1 MKIIGRR
8 PPRRRDPRRR
18 FRNRLLLG
26 MVVVALLP
34 LVAFAVLAV
43 FELDTVAK
51 STANATESAILQRQQ
66 GLQSGQ
72 LNAQAN
78 TIDGRMRR
86 IDNGLETLGFE
97 MTTALK
103 GAATQPLPKP
113 EGVDAGAQYSYQTL
127 TGGLTDAL
135 IVRAGDNSASDLKFA
150 VASQS
155 AAVTSQIAAMK
166 RQFNEIISVWIA
178 DDGTGALRTFS
189 QQFRVPDAL
198 SSERYN
204 IQAPGD
210 RDGQSVFQNAEGGI
224 TSLSPNVWVDPAAP
238 SSSAEGPFWTDPYPL
253 LEGGENGVENV
264 GVSARLELNDGRT
277 FVGVDVSPTALL
289 AGALG
294 SVPSANASSLV
305 VSANG
310 VVVFA
315 GTSANNDFPNTAV
328 STKLNV
334 PAAAALGSAL
344 DRMEL
349 TGSILPSPIPTTL
362 QGVKDDVFAAPIYS
376 GHWVI
381 TNQVPVS
388 QLEPNLSSLT
398 LGVNDS
404 VHRLFPV
411 TVLPVLVLLVVLAF
425 IATTLLSRRMYLPV
439 QALTDH
445 AVLEERTR
453 LAREIHDTLAQ
464 QLTGIV
470 LELEAADTLL
480 NRGSEGRARS
490 SVEKA
495 RELARGALQEAR
507 RSVWNL
513 RPAPLAATGLVAAI
527 GHEVEAWEERTGVP
541 ARFKARAV
549 PQHPSLS
556 PTAEVALLR
565 IGQEALSNVA
575 RHGRAAHVDVEL
587 RAHAQELVL
596 SVRDDGIGFD
606 PAASAPRDDCFG
618 LDGMAERARNAG
630 GTLTV
635 VSSPGQG
642 TTVTTRLPLTE
653 PGIEANTA

>member
-1 MKIIGRR
+1 
-8 PPRRRDPRRR
+8 
-18 FRNRLLLG
+18 

-66 GLQSGQ
+66 AQQQST
-72 LNAQAN
+72 LNNDARGV
-78 TIDGRMRR
+78 DDRMRR
-86 IDNGLETLGFE
+86 IESVLETLGFDV
-97 MTTALK
+97 TTALRA
-103 GAATQPLPKP
+103 AATNQPLPKAS
-113 EGVDAGAQYSYQTL
+113 GTVAGAQYSAE
-127 TGGLTDAL
+127 GSTDVL
-135 IVRAGDNSASDLKFA
+135 VVKAGDTSNSDLKFA
-150 VASQS
+150 AATHST
-155 AAVTSQIAAMK
+155 AVTAQVAQMLKQYHEVS
-166 RQFNEIISVWIA
+166 SVWIA
-178 DDGTGALRTFS
+178 DDGTGALRSFPS
-189 QQFRVPDAL
+189 FPVAGAL
-198 SSERYN
+198 AAHRYN
-204 IQAPGD
+204 IAIPGE
-210 RDGQSVFQNAEGGI
+210 RGGQTVFLNAEGGI
-224 TSLSPNVWVDPAAP
+224 NTLSPNVWVDPVAP
-238 SSSAEGPFWTDPYPL
+238 SFSAEGPFWTDPYEL
-253 LEGGENGVENV
+253 LEDGAI
-264 GVSARLELNDGRT
+264 GVSARLELNDDHT
-277 FVGVDVSPTALL
+277 YVGVDVSPQLL
-289 AGALG
+289 FASALG

-305 VSANG
+305 VSASG
-310 VVVFA
+310 TVVYA
-315 GTSANNDFPNTAV
+315 GASVVADFPDTQV
-328 STKLNV
+328 STKLIV
-334 PAAAALGSAL
+334 PTGAGLAGPLQH
-344 DRMEL
+344 MEA
-349 TGSILPSPIPTTL
+349 TGSIPPSPIPATFDR
-362 QGVKDDVFAAPIYS
+362 VKNDVFAAPIYS
-376 GHWVI
+376 GHWLM
-381 TNQVPVS
+381 TNQVPMS

-480 NRGSEGRARS
+480 NRGSERRARS

-541 ARFKARAV
+541 ARFKARAL

-587 RAHAQELVL
+587 RAHAQELIL

-606 PAASAPRDDCFG
+606 PAASAPREDCFG

-653 PGIEANTA
+653 PGIEAVTA